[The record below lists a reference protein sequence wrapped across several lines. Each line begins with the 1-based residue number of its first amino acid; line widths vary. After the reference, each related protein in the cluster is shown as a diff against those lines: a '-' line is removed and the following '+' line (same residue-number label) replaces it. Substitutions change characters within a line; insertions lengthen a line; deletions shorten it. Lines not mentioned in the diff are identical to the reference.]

1 MLASTKSS
9 GTSSEITPMVSTP
22 ISSKITDARAI
33 VFQAGE
39 DFASET
45 VARTYT
51 KALRSDNE

>member
-9 GTSSEITPMVSTP
+9 GASSETTPIVNTP

-33 VFQAGE
+33 VFQAGP

-45 VARTYT
+45 VARRYT
-51 KALRSDNE
+51 TALSSDNE